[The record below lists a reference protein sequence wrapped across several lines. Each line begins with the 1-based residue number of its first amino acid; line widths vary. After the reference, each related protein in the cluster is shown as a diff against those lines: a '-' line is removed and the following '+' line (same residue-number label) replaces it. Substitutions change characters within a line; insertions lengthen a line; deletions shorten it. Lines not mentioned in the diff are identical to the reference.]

1 MADDVD
7 LDELLLEANDRFL
20 QQCGKVGRVAC
31 SNKALR
37 APLMLTTD
45 LADLNA
51 TVEIIVRWLLRGGRR
66 CVVLLVGWV
75 GNCRSVEIEIRIL
88 SNLFFVEVG
97 KARL

>member
-20 QQCGKVGRVAC
+20 QHCGKVGRVAC

-37 APLMLTTD
+37 APLMLTD

-51 TVEIIVRWLLRGGRR
+51 TVKIIMRWQ
-66 CVVLLVGWV
+66 
-75 GNCRSVEIEIRIL
+75 
-88 SNLFFVEVG
+88 F
-97 KARL
+97 

>member
-20 QQCGKVGRVAC
+20 QHCGKVGRVAC

-37 APLMLTTD
+37 APLILTD

-51 TVEIIVRWLLRGGRR
+51 TVKIIVRWQ
-66 CVVLLVGWV
+66 
-75 GNCRSVEIEIRIL
+75 
-88 SNLFFVEVG
+88 F
-97 KARL
+97 